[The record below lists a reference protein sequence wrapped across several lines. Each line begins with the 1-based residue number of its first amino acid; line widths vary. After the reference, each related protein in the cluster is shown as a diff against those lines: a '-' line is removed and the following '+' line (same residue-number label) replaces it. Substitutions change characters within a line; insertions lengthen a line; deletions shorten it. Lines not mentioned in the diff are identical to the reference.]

1 MYVCIRPDTARAKHR
16 QAGFTL
22 VELMLVLA
30 LATTIGAL
38 ALPRFNEFLQSQ
50 RARNA
55 ARLVEREL
63 QIARLKAVAT
73 SRSLRVRF
81 NCPAAGQVRIL
92 EVTGVAA
99 TDNATSRC
107 DPATYPSPGPQD
119 TLKSTP
125 SLDSPVVYLPTG
137 TTVTGPATNYEF
149 SPAGNVYT
157 VSATNVVTML
167 NGDVTLTVTRGSYSK
182 TVTMNALGRV
192 RLN

>member
-1 MYVCIRPDTARAKHR
+1 MCNRPDIARSLRR

-30 LATTIGAL
+30 GATTLAAL
-38 ALPRFNEFLQSQ
+38 ALPQFNNFLESQ

-63 QIARLKAVAT
+63 QVARLKAVGT
-73 SRSLRVRF
+73 SRALRVRF
-81 NCPAAGQVRIL
+81 NCPAAGQLRIL

-99 TDNATSRC
+99 TDNSTSRC
-107 DPATYPSPGPQD
+107 NPATFPSPGPQD

-125 SLDSPVVYLPTG
+125 SLDSPVIYLPKG
-137 TTVTGPATNYEF
+137 TTVAGPALNYEF
-149 SPAGNVYT
+149 SPAGNVYS
-157 VSATNVVTML
+157 VSASNVVTAVT
-167 NGDVTLTVTRGSYSK
+167 GDVTLTVTRGSYSK

>member
-1 MYVCIRPDTARAKHR
+1 MQILSGGVRTKRGES
-16 QAGFTL
+16 GFTL
-22 VELMLVLA
+22 LELIIVVA
-30 LATTIGAL
+30 AATTLAAI
-38 ALPRFNEFLQSQ
+38 ALPRFNSFLQSQ

-63 QIARLKAVAT
+63 QTARLKAVAT

-81 NCPAAGQVRIL
+81 NCPAAGQMRIL

-99 TDNATSRC
+99 TDNSTSRC
-107 DPATYPSPGPQD
+107 NPATYPSPGPQD

-125 SLDSPVVYLPTG
+125 SLDSPVIYLPTG
-137 TTVTGPATNYEF
+137 TTVTGPAVNYEF
-149 SPAGNVYT
+149 NPEGNVYS
-157 VSATNVVTML
+157 VSATNVVSALT
-167 NGDVTLTVTRGSYSK
+167 GDVTLTVTRAGFSN